1 MAVAGLSGAWL
12 ARKLRVPGI
21 TGNIFIGAVIGLTWF
36 RGRDVPQELLP
47 ISTFATALIA
57 VTVGNQFSYRRI
69 RTALNRIL
77 TISICESIFAF
88 SAVLAVVLAAGS
100 NWIMAV
106 LLASLAVETAPATTL
121 AVIREARAKGP
132 FVKTVLGVVALN
144 AGLCITVFGFSQ
156 TLTANFFLS
165 GDNHVSLS
173 AALGTTAVQLLGSI
187 GVGALIGLAS
197 ERIARVPNLHRF
209 STVLVAVMA
218 CAGIAGQLS
227 LSPLIACLT
236 MGIFLGN
243 LTRDSER
250 LVQTMEPLEP
260 MLYTCFFTLAGM
272 SIHLDTFR
280 TAGVLC
286 VAYFLARCAGKM
298 TGSLVGARLAQC
310 SPRFVRNMY
319 LTVVPQAG
327 VVIGLLVLLE
337 GDSRIPSEI
346 TTAVASLVIAAVTI
360 NEIIGPFFTRLALVR
375 VKEAG
380 LDRPRLMEFLQEE
393 FILTNFEAEDKWDAL
408 RKLTNFFVSAHRL
421 DKAQAVELYDTIVER
436 EKRQS
441 TAIGHGAAIPHGRLD
456 ITDEVQGVLGIS
468 RKGIPF
474 DASDGEPAKLIMMI
488 ATPTEHEKHHLE
500 VMAGLAGMV
509 SEPIVRERLIA
520 AVDPNDAWEIIEEMG
535 ARTYNYFLEDVEE
548 EVAQP

>member
-132 FVKTVLGVVALN
+132 FVKTVLGVVAFN

-156 TLTANFFLS
+156 TLAANFFLS

-173 AALGTTAVQLLGSI
+173 AAIGTTAVQLLGSI

-218 CAGIAGQLS
+218 CAGIASQLS

-236 MGIFLGN
+236 LGICLGN
-243 LTRDSER
+243 LSRDSER

-280 TAGVLC
+280 TAGMLC

-310 SPRFVRNMY
+310 SPRLVRNMY
-319 LTVVPQAG
+319 LTVIPQAG

-393 FILTNFEAEDKWDAL
+393 FIITNFEAEDKWDAL
-408 RKLTNFFVSAHRL
+408 QKLTNFFVSAHRL

-436 EKRQS
+436 EQRQS

-456 ITDEVQGVLGIS
+456 IADEVQGVLGIS
-468 RKGIPF
+468 RKGIHF
-474 DASDGEPAKLIMMI
+474 DAPDGEPARLIMMI

-500 VMAGLAGMV
+500 VMAGLASMV
-509 SEPIVRERLIA
+509 SDPVVRERLIA

-548 EVAQP
+548 EATQS

>member
-1 MAVAGLSGAWL
+1 VAVAGLSGAWL

-132 FVKTVLGVVALN
+132 FVKTVLGVVAFN

-156 TLTANFFLS
+156 TLAANFFLS

-173 AALGTTAVQLLGSI
+173 AAIGTTAVQLLGSI

-218 CAGIAGQLS
+218 CAGIASQLS

-236 MGIFLGN
+236 LGICLGN
-243 LTRDSER
+243 LSRDSER

-280 TAGVLC
+280 TAGMLC

-310 SPRFVRNMY
+310 SPRLVRNMY
-319 LTVVPQAG
+319 LTVIPQAG

-393 FILTNFEAEDKWDAL
+393 FIITNFEAEDKWDAL
-408 RKLTNFFVSAHRL
+408 QKLTNFFVSAHRL

-436 EKRQS
+436 EQRQS

-456 ITDEVQGVLGIS
+456 IADEVQGVLGIS
-468 RKGIPF
+468 RKGIHF
-474 DASDGEPAKLIMMI
+474 DAPDGEPARLIMMI

-500 VMAGLAGMV
+500 VMAGLASMV
-509 SEPIVRERLIA
+509 SDPVVRERLIA

-548 EVAQP
+548 EATQS